1 LKISIV
7 IPVYNQARYIAQAV
21 ESALAQTHAPL
32 EVVVVDDG
40 STDGTAEVCAGFGDR
55 IVRHRQENAG
65 PSAARNTGLR
75 LATGDAV
82 VLLDGDDLL
91 EPRWVE
97 QAVRAYGEARGRGDR
112 VGAVYPDYVIF
123 DDAGRYET
131 PVRIRRVGLPGLLR
145 DPLLIPSGCLVTRA
159 FLRDVGEFNT
169 ELPTCEDW
177 EFWLRG
183 ALLGYRFVRVETLG
197 FRHREHGSSL
207 SKQEIPALEGRVKFL
222 RLWADDARLDAR
234 QRDAM
239 REELSRTLLRLR
251 RARWFGGLPAEGCV
265 AEALRVNPRA
275 AMDPWLFVFGAVY
288 AAPFFRAQ
296 LDAERVRASI
306 RAMEEDVLR
315 HLESAGPVT
324 GAMRRRLRAG
334 AAIALAA
341 DRAFGGLRARAG
353 AELVR
358 ALVADPTLVL
368 DPLRRSSRYTAEVAR
383 VSGMW

>member
-7 IPVYNQARYIAQAV
+7 IPVYNQAKYIAQAV
-21 ESALAQTHAPL
+21 ESALAQTHPSL
-32 EVVVVDDG
+32 EVVVVNDG
-40 STDGTAEVCAGFGDR
+40 STDGTDEACAAFGDR
-55 IVRHRQENAG
+55 IVYHRQANAG

-75 LATGDAV
+75 LATGEAV

-91 EPRWVE
+91 EPHWVE
-97 QAVRAYGEARGRGDR
+97 RAVEAYRAAHGRGTR

-131 PVRIRRVGLPGLLR
+131 PVKIRRVALPGLLR
-145 DPLLIPSGCLVTRA
+145 DPLLIPSGCFVTRP

-207 SKQEIPALEGRVKFL
+207 SKQEVPALEGRTKFL
-222 RLWADDARLDAR
+222 RLWIDDPRLDAG
-234 QRDAM
+234 QRDAV
-239 REELSRTLLRLR
+239 REELSRSLLRLR
-251 RARWFGGLPAEGCV
+251 RARWFQGDPTDGCV

-296 LDAERVRASI
+296 LDPARVRASI
-306 RAMEEDVLR
+306 RAMEEEVLR
-315 HLESAGPVT
+315 HLESAGPVPRHV
-324 GAMRRRLRAG
+324 RRRLRAS
-334 AAIALAA
+334 AAVAAAA

-358 ALVADPTLVL
+358 AVAADPTLVL
-368 DPLRRSSRYTAEVAR
+368 DPLRRSGRYTAEVVR